1 MDIEK
6 GYSEIICLNIDMS
19 KNLSFLTK
27 VGIFVKK
34 LTGIKD
40 ISAFR
45 KDVKKVVGSIIY
57 HKKYNADDIVHI
69 MQNMGMK
76 KGSVV
81 CIHAAMKEFYNY
93 RGTAQELIEKILNVI
108 TPEGTLLMPA
118 YPKRECMFDES
129 FVFDVNNTP
138 TSAGFLAETFRK
150 YPGVLR
156 SINVQHSVCVWG
168 KHAEWLIQDHHKGVN
183 CWDEHS
189 PWYRMTQLDALVF
202 TLGLP
207 ESYIGTFDH
216 CVEGLLYKEHPY
228 WKQFLT
234 KTYTFRYYNKK
245 GEVCS
250 YTCLTGDIDRR
261 THEQV
266 LISRMGNAFRKR
278 RLSNLLI
285 KEFDSK
291 ACLQKMLDLG
301 RRGITMYYVP
311 SPKKYKF

>member
-1 MDIEK
+1 MDTKK
-6 GYSEIICLNIDMS
+6 GYSEIVCLNKYMS
-19 KNLSFLTK
+19 QNLSFLTK

-57 HKKYNADDIVHI
+57 HKKYNADDIVRV
-69 MQNMGMK
+69 MQDMGMK

-93 RGTAQELIEKILNVI
+93 RGTALDLIDRILNVI

-118 YPKRECMFDES
+118 YPKRECMFDDS

-156 SINVQHSVCVWG
+156 SINVQHSVCAWG
-168 KHAEWLIQDHHKGVN
+168 KYAEWLIQDHHKGVN

-207 ESYIGTFDH
+207 ASYIGTFDH

-234 KTYTFRYYNKK
+234 KTYTFRYYNDEGK
-245 GEVCS
+245 VC
-250 YTCLTGDIDRR
+250 
-261 THEQV
+261 
-266 LISRMGNAFRKR
+266 
-278 RLSNLLI
+278 
-285 KEFDSK
+285 
-291 ACLQKMLDLG
+291 
-301 RRGITMYYVP
+301 
-311 SPKKYKF
+311 